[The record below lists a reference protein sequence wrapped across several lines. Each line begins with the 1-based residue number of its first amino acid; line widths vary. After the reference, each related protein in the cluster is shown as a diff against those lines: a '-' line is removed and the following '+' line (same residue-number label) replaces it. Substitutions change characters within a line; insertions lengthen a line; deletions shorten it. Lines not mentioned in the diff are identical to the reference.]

1 MKYSDRSRIY
11 NPYFDER
18 FASPSVLQP
27 PTMDRPENQSV
38 AEYRMAQLVKD
49 YYKGIQK
56 GKASCRKQRSDEKR
70 IERIVINNMLKNYQ
84 EGEVNGMRD
93 SYTAA
98 QAGIQ
103 GPGSGM
109 NARITQHYNDTVIDT
124 NKLLAELDVLRTHL
138 KDDSSCYSSN

>member
-1 MKYSDRSRIY
+1 
-11 NPYFDER
+11 
-18 FASPSVLQP
+18 
-27 PTMDRPENQSV
+27 
-38 AEYRMAQLVKD
+38 
-49 YYKGIQK
+49 
-56 GKASCRKQRSDEKR
+56 
-70 IERIVINNMLKNYQ
+70 
-84 EGEVNGMRD
+84 MRD